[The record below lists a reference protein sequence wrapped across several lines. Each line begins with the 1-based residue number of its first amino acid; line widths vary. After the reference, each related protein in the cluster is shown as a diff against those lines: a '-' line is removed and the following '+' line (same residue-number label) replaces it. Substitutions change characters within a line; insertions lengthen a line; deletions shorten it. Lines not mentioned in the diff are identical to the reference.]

1 MENLPVTG
9 VAAYSASGCR
19 ERLATIGGRN
29 QLLNSQTICAVRGQ
43 PFSAGYRRLPPRNSL
58 IMQAEIL
65 AYQISSTWS
74 RGTRL
79 RFADAGGKS
88 SCAAVSPTYDR
99 SGERLLLSNYLME
112 RSQSH
117 AGSHVRYG

>member
-1 MENLPVTG
+1 MKSPRNGRGGLLRQRLSR
-9 VAAYSASGCR
+9 AAGDDRRAQSVVEFANDMRCQGSALQR
-19 ERLATIGGRN
+19 W
-29 QLLNSQTICAVRGQ
+29 
-43 PFSAGYRRLPPRNSL
+43 LPPFAARNSL

-112 RSQSH
+112 RSQSR